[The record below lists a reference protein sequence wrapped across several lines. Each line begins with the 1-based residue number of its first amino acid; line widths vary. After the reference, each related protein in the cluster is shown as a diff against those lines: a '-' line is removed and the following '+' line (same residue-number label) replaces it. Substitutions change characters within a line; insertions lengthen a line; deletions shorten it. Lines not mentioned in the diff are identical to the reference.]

1 MDTWL
6 WVSLFQG
13 PDEQGPGS
21 RVEFVTALSAWGDA
35 NFLDQKEV
43 SYNWI
48 MKRNH
53 LVLEI

>member
-1 MDTWL
+1 MDNWL

-13 PDEQGPGS
+13 PDGQGPGS
-21 RVEFVTALSAWGDA
+21 SIEFVTALSAWGDA